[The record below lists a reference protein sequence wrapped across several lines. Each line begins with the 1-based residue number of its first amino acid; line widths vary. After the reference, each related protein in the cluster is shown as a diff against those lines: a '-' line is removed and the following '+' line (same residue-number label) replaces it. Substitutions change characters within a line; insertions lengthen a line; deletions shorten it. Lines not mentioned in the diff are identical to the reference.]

1 MGPEEK
7 GEICH
12 NLIIEVLRLVI
23 YVVCSYSKVYFDIQM
38 WVHAYRVGKQLYDN
52 TNNGIEAQNKAFK
65 YSFLNCCRN
74 MSMSRL
80 IYLLVE
86 IFVPAQNAR

>member
-1 MGPEEK
+1 
-7 GEICH
+7 
-12 NLIIEVLRLVI
+12 
-23 YVVCSYSKVYFDIQM
+23 M
-38 WVHAYRVGKQLYDN
+38 WVQTYQVGKQLYDN

-80 IYLLVE
+80 IY
-86 IFVPAQNAR
+86 IPSS